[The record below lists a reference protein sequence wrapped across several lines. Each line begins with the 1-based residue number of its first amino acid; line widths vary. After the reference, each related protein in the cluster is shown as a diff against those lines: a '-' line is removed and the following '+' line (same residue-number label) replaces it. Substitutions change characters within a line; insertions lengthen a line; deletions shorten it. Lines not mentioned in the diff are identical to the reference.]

1 MQFPDLRRNLIEQSW
16 HHSRALKIV
25 AVPLPRALPPRIIKA
40 AAQPTRST
48 QEQEPEFFSRP
59 LSLEVQMKFHLSRAV
74 TAFGLGA
81 SLWLGSVSS
90 FASPQQNKDQGQ
102 KKDQTTQQSQPASQK
117 QSSTDKNNS
126 TTPPQQASAKKPLS
140 PNDDPEMIGKR
151 NINKG
156 LWGKLASGT
165 EKEVKMGRML
175 AAQVDKEAKFV
186 DDPLITEYVNR
197 VGQNIVLH
205 SDAKVPFTIR
215 VIDSDEVNAFALPG
229 GFFYVN
235 KGLILAADN
244 EAELAG
250 VMAHEIAHVA
260 ARHAMENERKM
271 EVMDYGMLAGMILG
285 GPIVS
290 NILYNGGQFFEGMA
304 FLKFS
309 RGAEEEADKLGVQYM
324 WAAGYD
330 PGAMAT
336 MFEKLEAKNKKKPG
350 TIAKM
355 FQDHPAPADRRQS
368 AIALAA
374 RFPER
379 EEYVISSSEFQRVK
393 NRLLRL
399 SNARASSTGAIAS
412 SDDGT
417 PGRPTLKRRQSGSD
431 DPSTTTT
438 TTNSDGTQQQPPKT
452 DPNKPAPPTLRR
464 APEPQS
470 SPTPQP

>member
-1 MQFPDLRRNLIEQSW
+1 
-16 HHSRALKIV
+16 
-25 AVPLPRALPPRIIKA
+25 
-40 AAQPTRST
+40 
-48 QEQEPEFFSRP
+48 
-59 LSLEVQMKFHLSRAV
+59 MKFHLSRAV
-74 TAFGLGA
+74 IAVGLGA
-81 SLWLGSVSS
+81 SLWFGSMS
-90 FASPQQNKDQGQ
+90 AMAAPQQT
-102 KKDQTTQQSQPASQK
+102 KDQTQN
-117 QSSTDKNNS
+117 SSTQTPS
-126 TTPPQQASAKKPLS
+126 TPQDQKSGTASTPEQQAKKGGPLS
-140 PNDDPEMIGKR
+140 TNDDPNMIGKR

-156 LWGKLASGT
+156 LWGKLAAGT
-165 EKEVKMGRML
+165 EAEVKMGRML

-186 DDPLITEYVNR
+186 DDPIITEYVNR

-205 SDAKVPFTIR
+205 SDAKVPFTIK

-271 EVMDYGMLAGMILG
+271 QVMDYGMLAGVLLG
-285 GPIVS
+285 GPIIS
-290 NILYNGGQFFEGMA
+290 NVLYNGSGFFEGMA

-309 RGAEEEADKLGVQYM
+309 RGAEEEADRLGVQYM

-350 TIAKM
+350 TVAKL
-355 FQDHPAPADRRQS
+355 FADHPAPADRRAS
-368 AIALAA
+368 ALALAA
-374 RFPER
+374 RFPEK

-399 SNARASSTGAIAS
+399 SNARVSNTGAIAAG
-412 SDDGT
+412 DDGT
-417 PGRPTLKRRQSGSD
+417 PGRPTLKRRTPTPD
-431 DPSTTTT
+431 DPTTTT
-438 TTNSDGTQQQPPKT
+438 TPDGTQKT
-452 DPNKPAPPTLRR
+452 DPSKPAPPTLRR
-464 APEPQS
+464 TPDAQPSPSPQL
-470 SPTPQP
+470 

>member
-1 MQFPDLRRNLIEQSW
+1 
-16 HHSRALKIV
+16 
-25 AVPLPRALPPRIIKA
+25 
-40 AAQPTRST
+40 
-48 QEQEPEFFSRP
+48 
-59 LSLEVQMKFHLSRAV
+59 MKSYLSRAV
-74 TAFGLGA
+74 LATGLGA
-81 SLWLGSVSS
+81 SLWFGSISTC
-90 FASPQQNKDQGQ
+90 AAPQQS
-102 KKDQTTQQSQPASQK
+102 KDQTQTPTTQSQTGQ
-117 QSSTDKNNS
+117 
-126 TTPPQQASAKKPLS
+126 TTAQQPQQTASSKRPLS
-140 PNDDPEMIGKR
+140 PNEDPNMIGKR
-151 NINKG
+151 NINGG

-165 EKEVKMGRML
+165 DKEVKMGRML

-186 DDPLITEYVNR
+186 DDPIITEYVNR

-205 SDAKVPFTIR
+205 SDAKVPFTIK

-260 ARHAMENERKM
+260 ARHAMENQRKM
-271 EVMDYGMLAGMILG
+271 ELMDYGMLAGVLLG
-285 GPIVS
+285 GPIIS
-290 NILYNGGQFFEGMA
+290 NVLYNGAGFFEGMA

-330 PGAMAT
+330 PSAMAT

-350 TIAKM
+350 TISKLFA
-355 FQDHPAPADRRQS
+355 DHPAPADRRQ
-368 AIALAA
+368 AALNLAA

-399 SNARASSTGAIAS
+399 SNARVTNTGAIAA
-412 SDDGT
+412 SDDDT
-417 PGRPTLKRRQSGSD
+417 PGRPTLKRRQPTPD
-431 DPSTTTT
+431 DSTTT
-438 TTNSDGTQQQPPKT
+438 NPDGTTSPKA
-452 DPNKPAPPTLRR
+452 DSNKPAPPTLRR
-464 APEPQS
+464 NPDAQPTPTPEP
-470 SPTPQP
+470 